1 MPKKPAR
8 VFFREFE
15 DEPDIGDIFVFGS
28 NLSGIHGKG
37 AAKMAYEHYGAIWK
51 QGKGLQGSSYAIP
64 TKNYILRSLPLDK
77 IKEYVKEFIEFAKEN
92 PDLTFYVTRVGC
104 GLAGFKDE
112 QIAPLFKT
120 APKNCKFAYQWE
132 GFV

>member
-1 MPKKPAR
+1 MPRKPER

-15 DEPDIGDIFVFGS
+15 DEPDIGDIFVFNS

-37 AAKMAYEHYGAIWK
+37 AAKVAYEHYGAIWK

-64 TKNYILRSLPLDK
+64 TKNFILRPLPLEK
-77 IKEYVKEFIEFAKEN
+77 VKEYIKEFIAFAKEN

-120 APKNCKFAYQWE
+120 APKNCKFAHEWK